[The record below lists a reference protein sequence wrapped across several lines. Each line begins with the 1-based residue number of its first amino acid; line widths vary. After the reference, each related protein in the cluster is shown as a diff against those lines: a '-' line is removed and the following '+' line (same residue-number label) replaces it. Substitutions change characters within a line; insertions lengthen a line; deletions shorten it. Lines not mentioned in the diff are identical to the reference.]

1 MKSFFRHALL
11 ACCVATAVPALAE
24 PVADLDGMTQF
35 PLTATV
41 AGAKLQLNGAAVR
54 KRGYFK
60 PDAVAIYLPAKASTL
75 DGVVSMKGPKR
86 MQVHVLRELDGA
98 TISRYF
104 VNDFKLVSTE
114 DEFKQLINEVAQ
126 VGKVYG
132 SLHRVYKG
140 DVILIDWIPGKG
152 IVSTMNG
159 KPLGTP
165 IASELLFEISLR
177 MGMGAGAPVEMRE
190 QLLGN
195 RPLKVIEA
203 DAAPLPQPQRTAQ
216 VPLT

>member
-1 MKSFFRHALL
+1 MKITFRRALL
-11 ACCVATAVPALAE
+11 ACCLAAAFPALAE
-24 PVADLDGMTQF
+24 QVADLDGQAQF
-35 PLTATV
+35 PTTAMV
-41 AGAKLQLNGAAVR
+41 AGTRLQLNGAAVR

-60 PDAVAIYLPAKASTL
+60 PDAVAIYLPAKATTL
-75 DGVVSMKGPKR
+75 DGVVGMKGPKR

-114 DEFKQLINEVAQ
+114 EEFKQLINEVAQ

-165 IASELLFEISLR
+165 IQSELLFEISLR
-177 MGMGAGAPVEMRE
+177 MGMGANAPADMRD

-195 RPLKVIEA
+195 RPLKIIEA
-203 DAAPLPQPQRTAQ
+203 DAAPLPQRTAQ
-216 VPLT
+216 VPPT